1 MNIDIKI
8 GTTETETTIVEPRQT
23 AKQVGSGT
31 IGVLASPVLMAIME
45 GVAYRSIENQLPEGF
60 TTVGIQMNL
69 AHKRASKPGEL
80 ITCTAEVTK
89 VEGKKVFFSIVAS
102 NNRGEIG
109 AAEHIRYVVNTKEF
123 LDKL

>member
-31 IGVLASPVLMAIME
+31 IGVLASPALMAIME
-45 GVAYRSIENQLPEGF
+45 GVAYHSIENQLPEGF

-102 NNRGEIG
+102 DNRGEIG

>member
-31 IGVLASPVLMAIME
+31 IGVLASPALMAIME

-102 NNRGEIG
+102 DNRGEIG

>member
-1 MNIDIKI
+1 VNIDIKI
-8 GTTETETTIVEPRQT
+8 GTAETETTIVEPRQT

-31 IGVLASPVLMAIME
+31 IGVLASPALMAIME

-102 NNRGEIG
+102 DNRGEIG

>member
-8 GTTETETTIVEPRQT
+8 ETTETETTIVEPRQT

-31 IGVLASPVLMAIME
+31 IGVLASPALMAIME

-102 NNRGEIG
+102 DNRGEIG

>member
-31 IGVLASPVLMAIME
+31 IGVLASPALMAIME

-102 NNRGEIG
+102 DNRSEIG